1 MEAATV
7 LKHRRRRQRVL
18 LEPSLSLCCGGFLSA
33 SARMAEAR
41 RSQLGGNPN
50 PRAMQRR
57 FGVASEE
64 GSSSLPGLIGAT
76 RYPIGPSG
84 LTLVRCPR
92 CGSAVVECRSWRQ
105 GDAFSS
111 NARITNNLCQIVVHS
126 SSGLRA
132 IRRWW
137 KQWSLIIL
145 MRPFRHETAQKWKV
159 QVQIA
164 QNDSF
169 MFGNKQQAT
178 NSYTYQIWQQR
189 TSNPFR
195 FRQRSKFSHITKG
208 HRFRSKFRHYRFR
221 EV

>member
-1 MEAATV
+1 MEAAAV

-64 GSSSLPGLIGAT
+64 
-76 RYPIGPSG
+76 
-84 LTLVRCPR
+84 
-92 CGSAVVECRSWRQ
+92 VVECRSWKQ

-145 MRPFRHETAQKWKV
+145 MRP
-159 QVQIA
+159 
-164 QNDSF
+164 
-169 MFGNKQQAT
+169 
-178 NSYTYQIWQQR
+178 
-189 TSNPFR
+189 
-195 FRQRSKFSHITKG
+195 
-208 HRFRSKFRHYRFR
+208 
-221 EV
+221 